1 MRLIGLTGGIA
12 SGKSVVAN
20 RLAALGAVHIDA
32 DQLARQAVE
41 PGSPA
46 LADIVREFGPEVT
59 APDGSLDR
67 AALGAIIF
75 TDPDRRET
83 LNAIVHPAVK
93 ELARERIRAAAEAN
107 PDAVIVYDVPLLVE
121 AGVNGDYKF
130 DLIVVVHA
138 SIETRIKRMVDIRGM
153 SREEATHRLN
163 SQATDTER
171 MAIADVVINN
181 DGSLQDTLR
190 QVDELWQRLTV
201 SAR

>member
-1 MRLIGLTGGIA
+1 MHLIGLTGGIA
-12 SGKSVVAN
+12 SGKSVVAD
-20 RLAALGAVHIDA
+20 RLAGLGAVHVDA

-41 PGSPA
+41 PGSSA
-46 LADIVREFGPEVT
+46 LADIVREFGPAVV

-75 TDPDRRET
+75 TDPDRREA

-121 AGVNGDYKF
+121 AGVNGDYQF

-138 SIETRIKRMVDIRGM
+138 STQTRIKRMVDIRGM

-181 DGSLQDTLR
+181 DGTLQETLR

>member
-1 MRLIGLTGGIA
+1 
-12 SGKSVVAN
+12 
-20 RLAALGAVHIDA
+20 VHIDA

-41 PGSPA
+41 PGTAA
-46 LADIVREFGPEVT
+46 LSQIASEFGPAVI

-75 TDPDRRET
+75 SDPERRAV
-83 LNAIVHPAVK
+83 LNGIVHPAVK
-93 ELARERIRAAAEAN
+93 SLAHGLVEAAAAAN
-107 PDAVIVYDVPLLVE
+107 PDAVVVYDVPLLVE
-121 AGVNGDYKF
+121 AGVNGDYRF

-138 SIETRIKRMVDIRGM
+138 STETRIKRMVGNRGM

-181 DGSLQDTLR
+181 DGALDDTLR

-201 SAR
+201 AAR